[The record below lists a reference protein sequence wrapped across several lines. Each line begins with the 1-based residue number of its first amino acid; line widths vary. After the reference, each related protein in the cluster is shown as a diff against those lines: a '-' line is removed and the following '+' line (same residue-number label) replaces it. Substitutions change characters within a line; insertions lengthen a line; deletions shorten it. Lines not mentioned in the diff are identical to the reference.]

1 MYVITSTILNSK
13 QQNHHVQY
21 LVKPGKCIDRSYIQN
36 SVLGKYQCSCIVWH
50 DYWCKH
56 NTLIMITCAVIQELA
71 HGESMQKAHDLW
83 VFNAQLTAGLTTELT
98 GELSALVCS
107 FTYRFFHYLSV
118 HLLMDSWSITR
129 CRFLIVSLIM
139 APRGHTRVLGLFLLK
154 NKSYPFYYPLAMD
167 CRYLVLLISCQHAE
181 RYLLRCFSKSLN
193 R

>member
-1 MYVITSTILNSK
+1 MYVIMSTILNSK

-83 VFNAQLTAGLTTELT
+83 VFNANWLLGWLLNWPANWVLWCV
-98 GELSALVCS
+98 LSPTDFSIICL
-107 FTYRFFHYLSV
+107 FTYSWTHDLSPDAGFLSFLSSWPLGATHEYWAFF
-118 HLLMDSWSITR
+118 
-129 CRFLIVSLIM
+129 F
-139 APRGHTRVLGLFLLK
+139 
-154 NKSYPFYYPLAMD
+154 
-167 CRYLVLLISCQHAE
+167 
-181 RYLLRCFSKSLN
+181 
-193 R
+193 